1 MAKKARHAKAAK
13 TKRDDRRNSYINGH
27 IRKAEESGDFR
38 HFAKGIKTW
47 PQLRQ
52 AIGYAGMGAAQT
64 SAEKA
69 PETHILKGIIYPV
82 LGGLQNLLGVQCV
95 GKFALS
101 GSNFASIYHPS
112 NGGGNAAEDDEIDDD
127 DGGG

>member
-38 HFAKGIKTW
+38 HFAKGIETW

-69 PETHILKGIIYPV
+69 LEVHILKGIIYPI
-82 LGGLQNLLGVQCV
+82 LGGLQNLMGVQCV
-95 GKFALS
+95 AKFALS
-101 GSNFASIYHPS
+101 RSDFASIYHPA
-112 NGGGNAAEDDEIDDD
+112 NGDSVAMADDDLDGD